1 MQQPV
6 KERIAKLREEIAQI
20 REANHQ
26 YLHGGKKS
34 PAIAPEHERRLQR
47 LKEILDELASLTEWK
62 QV

>member
-26 YLHGGKKS
+26 YLHGGKKN
-34 PAIAPEHERRLQR
+34 PATAPDHERRLQR
-47 LKEILDELASLTEWK
+47 LKEILHELASLTEWK
-62 QV
+62 EP